1 VAARPDL
8 RFPDFRHRLLDL
20 SRRLVAILLERMRA
34 EEMLDRVAVVMC
46 STSTHEEDISR
57 A

>member
-8 RFPDFRHRLLDL
+8 RFPYFRHRLLDL

-46 STSTHEEDISR
+46 STSTYEEDISR